1 MANSLVIVE
10 SPAKAKTI
18 NKYLGKGFVVM
29 ASVGHIKD
37 LPKSKLGVEVEHGF
51 EPVYE
56 NIKGK
61 AKIISELKKA
71 GTKAERIYL
80 APDPDREGEAIAW
93 HIADEVDSGRKKT
106 FRVLFNE
113 ITEKAVNEAIGRP
126 MELDRN
132 KYEAQQARRI
142 LDRLVGYQVSPLLWD
157 KVRRGLS
164 AGRVQSVAVRLICE
178 REREIAAF
186 VPVEYWSVTA
196 ELSGSSGAPFKAR
209 LVKRDGKKIEL
220 ENQAQAQDAVSALQ
234 AAEFRVSA
242 VETKLVKRNPSPP
255 FTTSKLQQ
263 DGARKLGYTAKKTM
277 MLAQQLYEG
286 VELGPKGPQGLITYM
301 RTDSVRLSS
310 EAVQSARAYIGERF
324 GPEYLPPKPNAYKTK
339 KKTQDAHEAIRP
351 TSMANPPESVKG
363 YLSRDQFRL
372 YELIWNRFVSC
383 QMAQA
388 ELDQTRAEITAGDCL
403 FAATGTVVKFPG
415 FMAAYMESSDAEE
428 EKEERLPALA
438 KGELLRL
445 AGLTPEQHFT
455 QPRPRFTEASL
466 VKELEENGIGR
477 PSTYAAIISTI
488 QDRGYVVKD
497 KTQLKPTEL
506 GFLVIDLLVKSFP
519 DILNVE
525 FTAHME
531 GELDKIEDGSLKWQ
545 KAMQEFYAPFSESLE
560 KARKDM
566 KNLKAEETPT
576 DLACEKCGAKMVIKW
591 GRKGKFLACSG
602 YPECKN
608 TKDFTT
614 DQAGKVVPLAREE
627 ATDSKCPKC
636 GAGMLVK
643 SGRFGRFIACSKYPD
658 CKTTL
663 PFSTGVNCPEEGCS
677 GMLLERRTK
686 RSKVFYGCS
695 NYPKCK
701 HAVWELPQKS

>member
-18 NKYLGKGFVVM
+18 NKYLGKDFIVM

-61 AKIISELKKA
+61 AKIIAELKKA
-71 GTKAERIYL
+71 ATKAEKIYL

-93 HIADEVDSGRKKT
+93 HIADEVDLGRKKT
-106 FRVLFNE
+106 CRVLFNE
-113 ITEKAVNEAIGRP
+113 ITEKAVKEAIGRP

-132 KYEAQQARRI
+132 KYDAQQARRI
-142 LDRLVGYQVSPLLWD
+142 LDRLVGYQVSPLLWE

-178 REREIAAF
+178 REREISAF
-186 VPVEYWSVTA
+186 VPVEYWSITA

-209 LVKRDGKKIEL
+209 LVKKGEKKLEL
-220 ENQAQAQDAVSALQ
+220 NNQTQAQDTVSALHG
-234 AAEFRVSA
+234 AEFRVSA
-242 VETKLVKRNPSPP
+242 IETKLVRRNPSPP

-263 DGARKLGYTAKKTM
+263 DGARKLGYTAKKIM

-286 VELGPKGPQGLITYM
+286 VELGPKGPQGLISYM

-310 EAVQSARAYIGERF
+310 EAVNTARAYISERF
-324 GPEYLPPKPNAYKTK
+324 GPEYLPSKPNVYKSK

-351 TSMANPPESVKG
+351 TSMANAPESVKG
-363 YLSRDQFRL
+363 YLSKDQFRL

-388 ELDQTRAEITAGDCL
+388 ELDQTRADITAKDCL

-415 FMAAYMESSDAEE
+415 FMAVYMESSDVEE

-438 KGELLRL
+438 KGELLKFL
-445 AGLTPEQHFT
+445 GLTPDQHFT

-531 GELDKIEDGSLKWQ
+531 GELDKIEDGQLKWQ
-545 KAMQEFYAPFSESLE
+545 KAMQEFYTPFSESLD
-560 KARKDM
+560 KAKKDM
-566 KNLKAEETPT
+566 KNIKAEETPT
-576 DLACEKCGAKMVIKW
+576 DIVCEKCGKPLIIKW
-591 GRKGKFLACSG
+591 GRNGKFLACTG

-614 DQAGKVVPLAREE
+614 DQTGKVVPLAREE

-663 PFSTGVNCPEEGCS
+663 PFSTGVNCPEEGCG
-677 GMLLERRTK
+677 GMLIERRSK
-686 RSKVFYGCS
+686 RGIFYGCS

-701 HAVWELPQKS
+701 HAVQKLPQKS

>member
-1 MANSLVIVE
+1 MGNSLVIVE

-18 NKYLGKGFVVM
+18 NKYLGKDFIVM

-71 GTKAERIYL
+71 GAKAERIYL

-93 HIADEVDSGRKKT
+93 HIADEVDFGRKKT

-113 ITEKAVNEAIGRP
+113 ITEKAVKEAIGRP

-132 KYEAQQARRI
+132 KYDAQQARRI
-142 LDRLVGYQVSPLLWD
+142 LDRLVGYQVSPLLWE

-178 REREIAAF
+178 REREISAF

-196 ELSGSSGAPFKAR
+196 EMTGSSGAPFKAR
-209 LVKRDGKKIEL
+209 LVKKGEKKLEL
-220 ENQAQAQDAVSALQ
+220 NNQTQAQDAVSALHG
-234 AAEFRVSA
+234 AEFRVSA
-242 VETKLVKRNPSPP
+242 VETKLVRRNPSPP

-286 VELGPKGPQGLITYM
+286 VELGPEGPQGLISYM

-310 EAVQSARAYIGERF
+310 EAVVSARAYISERF
-324 GPEYLPPKPNAYKTK
+324 GPEYLPSKPNVYKSK

-351 TSMANPPESVKG
+351 TSMANAPESVKE
-363 YLSRDQFRL
+363 YLSKDQFRL

-388 ELDQTRAEITAGDCL
+388 ELDQTRADITAKDFL
-403 FAATGTVVKFPG
+403 FAATGTTVKFPG
-415 FMAAYMESSDAEE
+415 FMAVYMESSDVEE

-438 KGELLRL
+438 KGELLKL
-445 AGLTPEQHFT
+445 IGLTPEQHFT
-455 QPRPRFTEASL
+455 QPKPRFTEASL

-531 GELDKIEDGSLKWQ
+531 GELDKIEDGQLKWQ
-545 KAMQEFYAPFSESLE
+545 KAMQEFYAPFSESLIR
-560 KARKDM
+560 AQKDM
-566 KNLKAEETPT
+566 KNIKAEETPT
-576 DLACEKCGAKMVIKW
+576 DIICEKCGKQLVIKW
-591 GRKGKFLACSG
+591 GRNGKFLACTG

-614 DQAGKVVPLAREE
+614 DQTGKVVPLAREE

-663 PFSTGVNCPEEGCS
+663 PFSTGVNCPEEGCG
-677 GMLLERRTK
+677 GMLIERRSK
-686 RSKVFYGCS
+686 RGIFYGCS

-701 HAVWELPQKS
+701 HVVQKLPQKS

>member
-1 MANSLVIVE
+1 MGNSLVIVE

-18 NKYLGKGFVVM
+18 NKYLGKDFIVM

-71 GTKAERIYL
+71 GAKAERIYL

-113 ITEKAVNEAIGRP
+113 ITEKAVKEAIGRP

-132 KYEAQQARRI
+132 KYDAQQARRI
-142 LDRLVGYQVSPLLWD
+142 LDRLVGYQVSPLLWE

-178 REREIAAF
+178 REREISAF
-186 VPVEYWSVTA
+186 VPVEYWSITA
-196 ELSGSSGAPFKAR
+196 ELSGSSAAPFKAR
-209 LVKRDGKKIEL
+209 LVKKGEKKLEL
-220 ENQAQAQDAVSALQ
+220 NNQTQAQDAVSALHG
-234 AAEFRVSA
+234 AEFRVSA

-286 VELGPKGPQGLITYM
+286 VELGPEGAQGLISYM

-310 EAVQSARAYIGERF
+310 EAVVSARAYISERF
-324 GPEYLPPKPNAYKTK
+324 GPEYLPSKPNVYKSK

-351 TSMANPPESVKG
+351 TSMANAPESVKG
-363 YLSRDQFRL
+363 YLSKDQFRL

-388 ELDQTRAEITAGDCL
+388 ELDQTRADITAKDFL
-403 FAATGTVVKFPG
+403 FAATGTTVKFPG
-415 FMAAYMESSDAEE
+415 FMAVYMESSDVEE
-428 EKEERLPALA
+428 EKEEKLPALA
-438 KGELLRL
+438 KGELLKL
-445 AGLTPEQHFT
+445 IGLTPEQHFT
-455 QPRPRFTEASL
+455 QPKPRFTEASL

-477 PSTYAAIISTI
+477 PSTYAAIISTV

-531 GELDKIEDGSLKWQ
+531 GELDKIEDGQLKWQ
-545 KAMQEFYAPFSESLE
+545 KAMQEFYAPFSESLVRA
-560 KARKDM
+560 KKDM
-566 KNLKAEETPT
+566 KNIKAEETPT
-576 DLACEKCGAKMVIKW
+576 DITCEKCGKQLVIKW
-591 GRKGKFLACSG
+591 GRNGKFLACTG

-614 DQAGKVVPLAREE
+614 DQTGKVVPLAREE

-663 PFSTGVNCPEEGCS
+663 PFSTGVNCPEEGCG
-677 GMLLERRTK
+677 GMLIERRSK
-686 RSKVFYGCS
+686 RGIFYGCS

-701 HAVWELPQKS
+701 HAVQKLPQKS

>member
-1 MANSLVIVE
+1 MGNSLVIVE

-18 NKYLGKGFVVM
+18 NKYLGKDFIVM

-71 GTKAERIYL
+71 GAKAERIYL

-93 HIADEVDSGRKKT
+93 HIADEVDLGRKKT

-113 ITEKAVNEAIGRP
+113 ITEKAVKEAIGRP

-132 KYEAQQARRI
+132 KYDAQQARRI
-142 LDRLVGYQVSPLLWD
+142 LDRLVGYQVSPLLWE

-178 REREIAAF
+178 REREISAF

-196 ELSGSSGAPFKAR
+196 EMTGSSGSPFKAR
-209 LVKRDGKKIEL
+209 LVKKGEKKLEL
-220 ENQAQAQDAVSALQ
+220 NNQTQAQEAVSALHG
-234 AAEFRVSA
+234 AEFRVSA
-242 VETKLVKRNPSPP
+242 VETKLVRRNPSPP

-286 VELGPKGPQGLITYM
+286 VELGPKGAQGLISYM

-310 EAVQSARAYIGERF
+310 EAVVSARAYISERF
-324 GPEYLPPKPNAYKTK
+324 GPEYLPSKPNAYKSK

-351 TSMANPPESVKG
+351 TSMANAPESVKE
-363 YLSRDQFRL
+363 YLSKDQFRL

-388 ELDQTRAEITAGDCL
+388 ELDQTRADITAKDYL
-403 FAATGTVVKFPG
+403 FAATGTTVKFPG
-415 FMAAYMESSDAEE
+415 FMAVYMESSDVEE
-428 EKEERLPALA
+428 EKEEKLPALA
-438 KGELLRL
+438 KGELLKL
-445 AGLTPEQHFT
+445 IGLTPEQHFT

-531 GELDKIEDGSLKWQ
+531 GELDKIEDGQLKWQ
-545 KAMQEFYAPFSESLE
+545 KAMQEFYAPFSESLVRA
-560 KARKDM
+560 KKDM
-566 KNLKAEETPT
+566 KNIKAEETPT
-576 DLACEKCGAKMVIKW
+576 DITCEKCGKQLIIKW
-591 GRKGKFLACSG
+591 GRNGKFLACTG

-614 DQAGKVVPLAREE
+614 DQTGKVVPLAREE

-663 PFSTGVNCPEEGCS
+663 PFSTGVNCPEEGCG
-677 GMLLERRTK
+677 GMLIERRSK
-686 RSKVFYGCS
+686 RGIFYGCS

-701 HAVWELPQKS
+701 HAVQKLPQKS